1 MISLLTVTD
10 VVEYAFCPKFTYFIN
25 ILGLEQ
31 FEQKRGTVTVGRKL
45 HNRYE
50 KDNLKYVPQRL
61 PGKKIV
67 ARKFFS
73 AKYELSGKIDEAIE
87 MEKEIILIERK
98 YSDNH
103 KIYPTLRVQLGLL
116 SILIEEN
123 LHKPVHKA
131 IVVFSKNKKKEIHIK
146 IDNIIKKESLAMLE
160 NVKNVIKSE
169 IMPESEFDNRC
180 LNCCF
185 RRICPTGSLNTPE

>member
-1 MISLLTVTD
+1 MISPLTVTD

-31 FEQKRGTVTVGRKL
+31 FEQKRGTVTSGRKL
-45 HNRYE
+45 HHRHE
-50 KDNLKYVPQRL
+50 KDNSKYIPQEFS
-61 PGKKIV
+61 GKKII

-73 AKYELSGKIDEAIE
+73 TKHELSGKIDEAIE
-87 MEKEIILIERK
+87 MENEIILIERK

-103 KIYPTLRVQLGLL
+103 KIYLALRVQLGLL

-123 LHKPVHKA
+123 LHKPVRKA
-131 IVVFSKNKKKEIHIK
+131 IVIFNKTQRKIIHIK
-146 IDNIIKKESLAMLE
+146 IDNMIKRESLAMLE
-160 NVKNVIKSE
+160 DVKTVIKRE
-169 IMPESEFDNRC
+169 VMPESNFDGRC

-185 RRICPTGSLNTPE
+185 RRVCPTGSLNTM